1 MASLPIAAGQDQGQ
15 QVPGHQDMGGR
26 GADLDSTVGVQL
38 IAKARRLSIISGPGR
53 EVEGFTGPADSDR
66 PLASET
72 PPCYSSPNTQPH
84 AATLEERRED
94 CPPATLA
101 TAALVTVTAA
111 PSSSIAPARVRAH
124 VVDGDV
130 SVAGMSV
137 VVAPRNP
144 PQQLLDLP
152 NEVLFHIL
160 GYLEVCD
167 LLATSRTSHH
177 LRSLSLAPYTHQTR
191 LRRARTILPPL
202 LTSPTRPSR
211 AELVRRSIVLTRAAF
226 ASRRLDHRM
235 ASIRLARNLA
245 ARPSAESLVERCVLP
260 AECLPRGAAHP
271 VAPALV
277 ARKRAVEKERVKDG
291 LRAWV
296 GSVWKGEVGRREEGV
311 RRWEE
316 RAGVGRVW
324 RLRRFWEGVGKGE
337 M

>member
-1 MASLPIAAGQDQGQ
+1 MASLPMGAGQHQGQ
-15 QVPGHQDMGGR
+15 QVLGHQEMGER

-38 IAKARRLSIISGPGR
+38 IAKARRLSIISGPGG
-53 EVEGFTGPADSDR
+53 EVEALAGPADSDR
-66 PLASET
+66 PLAPET
-72 PPCYSSPNTQPH
+72 PLCYPSPNTQPY
-84 AATLEERRED
+84 AATLEEWRED
-94 CPPATLA
+94 SLTATSA
-101 TAALVTVTAA
+101 TAALVTVTTA
-111 PSSSIAPARVRAH
+111 PSSSMTPGCARAQ

-130 SVAGMSV
+130 GVVGMSV
-137 VVAPRNP
+137 VVPPRNSP
-144 PQQLLDLP
+144 HQLLDLP

-177 LRSLSLAPYTHQTR
+177 LRSLALAPYTHQTR

-202 LTSPTRPSR
+202 LTSPMRPSR
-211 AELVRRSIVLTRAAF
+211 ADLVRRSIVLTRAAF

-235 ASIRLARNLA
+235 ASIRLAHSLA
-245 ARPSAESLVERCVLP
+245 ARPSAESLVERAVLP
-260 AECLPRGAAHP
+260 AECLPRAAHA

-296 GSVWKGEVGRREEGV
+296 GSVWKGEVGRREERV

-337 M
+337 Q